1 MGRKKKAKVEEIK
14 EIGDLSVDSQNKD
27 IEADTQLTLPKPAK
41 ELKRRGKKKRPVDQ
55 EDEILVYPGVELYN
69 HQEEA
74 EPKTS
79 GGPAFYQ
86 PPIIKDDTVPEGNFI
101 VLKDGVPAAV
111 LEGMAFF
118 PTKRF
123 PPSCMTREY
132 ALEVLKR
139 CKEAWPNYEFEIM
152 EVKDKTQIVK
162 EKFERAYLDYP
173 FETKV
178 EGKKIEIE
186 PEPGPAQVQA
196 VKEEIILES
205 LEEVPLEEPEEVPGP
220 EPDEDEELENEE
232 LEDEEFE
239 DEEFDDTEPI
249 GEPIDKPEPE
259 SDLKPTPSKNEQ
271 ESQKDLTQDLDDLW
285 RD

>member
-41 ELKRRGKKKRPVDQ
+41 ELKRRGRRKKAVDQ
-55 EDEILVYPGVELYN
+55 EDEIRVYPGVELYN

-79 GGPAFYQ
+79 GGPVFYQ

-173 FETKV
+173 FETKI

-186 PEPGPAQVQA
+186 PEPGPAQAQT

-205 LEEVPLEEPEEVPGP
+205 LEEVPLEEPEEVPGQ
-220 EPDEDEELENEE
+220 EPDEDEELEDEE

-249 GEPIDKPEPE
+249 GEPVDKPEPE

-271 ESQKDLTQDLDDLW
+271 EPQKDLTQDLDDLW